1 MECVPKSCP
10 SCVGSQFSILSL
22 NCQCICKECLPSEF
36 LCTTSKVCI
45 AKENVCDGIEHC
57 LEDEKDC
64 DIKIVTT
71 PPTVPSHQRFSFEGV
86 PCPPAQCG
94 AGLSPVETEVE
105 TLDGCPYYKCLNRN
119 TPPTCPTPTCPPG
132 SRVQLI
138 KQVAPMKLTL
148 EDQSVNNRTRR
159 YAIIE
164 EELDCPAYECVEV
177 DSQEE
182 DGKCSY
188 SGHSLTTLDGMV
200 ARADLC
206 HHTLLSSEDGD
217 MQIEC
222 KF

>member
-1 MECVPKSCP
+1 MW
-10 SCVGSQFSILSL
+10 
-22 NCQCICKECLPSEF
+22 N
-36 LCTTSKVCI
+36 
-45 AKENVCDGIEHC
+45 
-57 LEDEKDC
+57 EDEYDFV
-64 DIKIVTT
+64 DDAEVS
-71 PPTVPSHQRFSFEGV
+71 PGYVSDFRGV
-86 PCPPAQCG
+86 RGIILPNPRSSASKPITSPATSTPPAQCG

-132 SRVQLI
+132 SRVQWI

-206 HHTLLSSEDGD
+206 HHTLLTTEDGD
-217 MQIEC
+217 VQIEC